1 MKIAKTSTAAFLAGA
16 TTLAVS
22 LPAFSEERAFD
33 LTGFERVDVSAGLSV
48 EVEIGPDFEVVAE
61 ASSAR
66 TLKQLDI
73 KLRGDKLIVT
83 RDSGWLDFSLF
94 SARRDATIK
103 ITLPGLT
110 AIEASSGS
118 DVFVTGD
125 YGDSLRAATSSG
137 AELDLE
143 NVSGQSLR
151 FEASTGSELRAVGV
165 CGELDVN
172 SSSGASI
179 RVDELNCKAVDAHAS
194 SGGDI
199 RAFASDSAVASASSG
214 GGVRISGSPEQIE
227 RNESS
232 GGSVRV
238 N

>member
-1 MKIAKTSTAAFLAGA
+1 MKITKTTTAAFLAGA

-22 LPAFSEERAFD
+22 LPAFSQEREYD
-33 LTGFERVDVSAGLSV
+33 LTGFNSVDVSAGLSV
-48 EVEIGPDFEVVAE
+48 ELEIGPDFEVVAE
-61 ASSAR
+61 ASNNR

-73 KLRGDKLIVT
+73 TVRGDKLIVS

-94 SARRDATIK
+94 SARRDATIR
-103 ITLPGLT
+103 ITLPDLT
-110 AIEASSGS
+110 AIQASSGA

-125 YGDSLRAATSSG
+125 YGDSLRASTSSG

-151 FEASTGSELRAVGV
+151 FKASSGSELRAQGE
-165 CGELDVN
+165 CGALDVS

-179 RVDELNCKAVDAHAS
+179 RVDELSCNVVDATAS
-194 SGGDI
+194 SGSDI
-199 RAFASDSAVASASSG
+199 RAFASKSAVAHASSG
-214 GGVRISGSPEQIE
+214 GGVRITGSPEQIE
-227 RNESS
+227 RSESS
-232 GGSVRV
+232 GGSVKV